1 MRKDLTIQNQR
12 LLDLYKIPIDTN
24 SNSVAN
30 LFIQQEVDR
39 RVNLAIKKAKDGV
52 FNRVQK
58 SSQ

>member
-1 MRKDLTIQNQR
+1 MKEGLSMTNIR

-58 SSQ
+58 TS